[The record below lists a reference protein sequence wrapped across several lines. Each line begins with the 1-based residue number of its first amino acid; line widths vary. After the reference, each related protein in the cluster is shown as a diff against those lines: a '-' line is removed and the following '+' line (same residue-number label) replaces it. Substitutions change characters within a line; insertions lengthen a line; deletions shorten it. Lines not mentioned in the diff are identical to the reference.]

1 MSHLNKKKKKSNLP
15 YTGTT
20 PVSIMN
26 PILLRFDPN
35 ISFGLPYQKEK
46 VKKKAFFYVQIQ

>member
-1 MSHLNKKKKKSNLP
+1 MSHLNKKKKSNLP